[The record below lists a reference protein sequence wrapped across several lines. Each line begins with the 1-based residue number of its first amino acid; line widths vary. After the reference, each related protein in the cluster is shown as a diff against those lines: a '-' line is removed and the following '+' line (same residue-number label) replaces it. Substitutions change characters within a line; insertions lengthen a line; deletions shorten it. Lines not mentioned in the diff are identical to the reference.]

1 MRVLMVSTSQI
12 KNQVVPVIG
21 SLLLALT
28 VIVLVY
34 GSGRYFQLELSDLTR
49 DPSAVLKGPAY
60 VGFLSNLG
68 IFFWSASAVICF
80 FTSWL
85 LRSLPDYR
93 DYSGMLFWSGM
104 LSLMLGFDDAFQLHE
119 KFFSNIRYVPE
130 ELFFLFYFICT
141 VMITWV
147 YRANFFK
154 TEYLVWSAAMLAF
167 ALSIII
173 DKRIWVID
181 SDRAFYE
188 DAFKFAGIVMWSVY
202 YLRTAGELLKT
213 LQQSNHRY
221 QTIK

>member
-1 MRVLMVSTSQI
+1 MPTVNIAVSQFR
-12 KNQVVPVIG
+12 NQVMPTLI
-21 SLLLALT
+21 ALT
-28 VIVLVY
+28 IPVLILILVY
-34 GSGRYFQLELSDLTR
+34 STGRYFQLELSDLTR

-85 LRSLPDYR
+85 LRSTTDYR

-130 ELFFLFYFICT
+130 ELFFLFYFVCT

-147 YRANFFK
+147 YRASFFK
-154 TEYLVWSAAMLAF
+154 TEYLIWSSAMLAF
-167 ALSIII
+167 ALSIVI
-173 DKRIWVID
+173 DKKIWVIQN
-181 SDRAFYE
+181 DRAFYE
-188 DAFKFAGIVMWSVY
+188 DAFKFTGIVIWTVY
-202 YLRTAGELLKT
+202 YLRTSGNLLKD
-213 LQQSNHRY
+213 RR
-221 QTIK
+221 QTNLSYNSFK

>member
-21 SLLLALT
+21 SLLLSL
-28 VIVLVY
+28 IMILLVY
-34 GSGRYFQLELSDLTR
+34 GAGRYFQLELSDLTR

-85 LRSLPDYR
+85 LRSSGDLSGYP
-93 DYSGMLFWSGM
+93 GMLFWSGM

-130 ELFFLFYFICT
+130 ELFFLFYFVCT

-154 TEYLVWSAAMLAF
+154 TDYLIWSSAMLAF
-167 ALSIII
+167 ALSIVI
-173 DKRIWVID
+173 DKKIWVIQN
-181 SDRAFYE
+181 DRAFYE
-188 DAFKFAGIVMWSVY
+188 DAFKFTGIVIWTVY
-202 YLRTAGELLKT
+202 YLRTAGDLLKGG
-213 LQQSNHRY
+213 H
-221 QTIK
+221 